1 MRALW
6 LIGMMGSGK
15 TVVGA
20 TIARRIGLAFI
31 DTDDR
36 IAAELGQAITTIWDG
51 AGEAGFRDLEAD
63 QITRLIRSGKDC
75 VIATG
80 GGAVLRPANVEAMR
94 SNGLVVWLTAGVE
107 ILATRLG
114 DDPTRPLLTGGSV
127 EGRLAELLAERLPL
141 YADAA
146 HHTVNTTNKHPHEVA
161 REVIRLWNAS

>member
-20 TIARRIGLAFI
+20 TIARQIGVAFV

-36 IAAELGQAITTIWDG
+36 IAAELGQTITTIWDD

-63 QITRLIRSGKDC
+63 QIARLIRSGEDC
-75 VIATG
+75 VVATG

-114 DDPTRPLLTGGSV
+114 DDLTRPLLTGGSV

-146 HHTVNTTNKHPHEVA
+146 HHTVNTTNQHPQEVA